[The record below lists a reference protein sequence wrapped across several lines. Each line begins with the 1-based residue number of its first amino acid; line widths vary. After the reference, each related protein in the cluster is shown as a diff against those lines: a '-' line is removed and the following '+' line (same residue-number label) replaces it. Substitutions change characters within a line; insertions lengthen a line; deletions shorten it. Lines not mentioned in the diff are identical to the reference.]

1 MKIINKR
8 NFFPIVSV
16 VFTILVLSKVLL
28 EAIVQNV
35 FGGYQENLVMMFLL
49 SLLAT
54 LVLSQ
59 HYRFQRFPLLVVML
73 LQYLLLIGAV
83 MLFTWLSSFFEP
95 LHEDGC
101 RDMLLSFTI
110 PYLAGAVIYY
120 ISLFIEIKRVDQTIK
135 DIRRYQ
141 NEKSQEYR

>member
-35 FGGYQENLVMMFLL
+35 FGGYQENLVLMFLL

-59 HYRFQRFPLLVVML
+59 HYRFQSFPLLVVML
-73 LQYLLLIGAV
+73 LQYLLLIGVV
-83 MLFTWLSSFFEP
+83 MLITWLASFFEP
-95 LHEDGC
+95 LHEDSY
-101 RDMLLSFTI
+101 RDMFLSFSI

-120 ISLFIEIKRVDQTIK
+120 ISLFFEIRRVDQAIK
-135 DIRRYQ
+135 DIRKCQ
-141 NEKSQEYR
+141 NEKLQE

>member
-16 VFTILVLSKVLL
+16 VFTLLVLSKVLL

-35 FGGYQENLVMMFLL
+35 FGGYQENLVLMFLL

-95 LHEDGC
+95 LHEDGY
-101 RDMLLSFTI
+101 RDMFLSFTI

-120 ISLFIEIKRVDQTIK
+120 ISLFFEIKHVDQTIK
-135 DIRRYQ
+135 DIRRCQ
-141 NEKSQEYR
+141 NEKSQG

>member
-1 MKIINKR
+1 MRIINKR

-35 FGGYQENLVMMFLL
+35 FGGYQENLVLMFLL

-59 HYRFQRFPLLVVML
+59 HYRFQSFPLLVVML
-73 LQYLLLIGAV
+73 LQYLMLI
-83 MLFTWLSSFFEP
+83 
-95 LHEDGC
+95 
-101 RDMLLSFTI
+101 
-110 PYLAGAVIYY
+110 GAVIYY
-120 ISLFIEIKRVDQTIK
+120 IFLFFEIRRVDQAIK
-135 DIRRYQ
+135 DIRRCQ
-141 NEKSQEYR
+141 NEKLQE